1 MADPYAIVLDN
12 AAEREF
18 IKLDGS
24 VKPRIAEGI
33 DKLAGDPRPQGYKK
47 IVGEESQ
54 YRIRVGDYRIIY
66 EISDATKSVLVKVI
80 RHRKD
85 AYR

>member
-1 MADPYAIVLDN
+1 MPYTIALDT
-12 AAEREF
+12 AAQREYT
-18 IKLDGS
+18 KLDGS
-24 VKPRIAEGI
+24 VKSRITEGI
-33 DKLAGDPRPQGYKK
+33 DKLAGDPRPPGYKK
-47 IVGEESQ
+47 IVGEESL

-66 EISDATKSVLVKVI
+66 EIGDATKSIIIKVI